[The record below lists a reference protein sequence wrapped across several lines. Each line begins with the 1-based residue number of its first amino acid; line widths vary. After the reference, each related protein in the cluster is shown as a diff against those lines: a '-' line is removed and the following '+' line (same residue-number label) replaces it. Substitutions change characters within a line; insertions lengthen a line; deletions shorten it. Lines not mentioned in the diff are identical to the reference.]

1 MNCYGIQV
9 DGGSGYYDYK
19 NCAVTISGTA
29 SVSSQENVA
38 SVIVTPEGDQNK
50 ISISGGYFSY
60 DPSEYLATG
69 MATLPSDKSGYAFM
83 VGVAPQTEVEPAT
96 GDPSV
101 NMNGIDPNDQE
112 IVEDAASSGEEDI
125 LMMDVEGDLLESY
138 YPGLA
143 DVATEQL
150 IAKAPM
156 MSAVVNEIVLAQCAT
171 EEAAAAAASILQDRV
186 DAQAEGGAWY
196 PESME
201 TWSDAQVVQHGTYV
215 AMIATAE
222 HQDEITEQFNAQFA

>member
-1 MNCYGIQV
+1 MHMKRFLTLALSALLAAGLLTACGGTSDGSADTAEVSLSSFYAGLAEEYGW
-9 DGGSGYYDYK
+9 
-19 NCAVTISGTA
+19 T
-29 SVSSQENVA
+29 
-38 SVIVTPEGDQNK
+38 
-50 ISISGGYFSY
+50 
-60 DPSEYLATG
+60 
-69 MATLPSDKSGYAFM
+69 
-83 VGVAPQTEVEPAT
+83 
-96 GDPSV
+96 
-101 NMNGIDPNDQE
+101 
-112 IVEDAASSGEEDI
+112 EDAASSGEEDI

-171 EEAAAAAASILQDRV
+171 EEDAAAAASILQDRV
-186 DAQAEGGAWY
+186 
-196 PESME
+196 
-201 TWSDAQVVQHGTYV
+201 DAQVVQHGTYV

>member
-1 MNCYGIQV
+1 MHMKRFLTLALSALLAAGLLTACGGTSDGSADTAEVSLSSFYAGLAEEYGW
-9 DGGSGYYDYK
+9 
-19 NCAVTISGTA
+19 T
-29 SVSSQENVA
+29 
-38 SVIVTPEGDQNK
+38 
-50 ISISGGYFSY
+50 
-60 DPSEYLATG
+60 
-69 MATLPSDKSGYAFM
+69 
-83 VGVAPQTEVEPAT
+83 
-96 GDPSV
+96 
-101 NMNGIDPNDQE
+101 
-112 IVEDAASSGEEDI
+112 EDAASSGEEDI

-171 EEAAAAAASILQDRV
+171 EEDAAAAASILQDRV

-201 TWSDAQVVQHGTYV
+201 TWSNAQVIQEGAYV
-215 AMIATAE
+215 AMVACAQHQAE
-222 HQDEITEQFNAQFA
+222 IVEQFQQLFQ

>member
-1 MNCYGIQV
+1 MKKLLTLALSALLTMSLLTAC
-9 DGGSGYYDYK
+9 GG
-19 NCAVTISGTA
+19 
-29 SVSSQENVA
+29 Q
-38 SVIVTPEGDQNK
+38 EGDAEEAQVALN
-50 ISISGGYFSY
+50 SLYAGWAE
-60 DPSEYLATG
+60 EYHWT
-69 MATLPSDKSGYAFM
+69 
-83 VGVAPQTEVEPAT
+83 
-96 GDPSV
+96 
-101 NMNGIDPNDQE
+101 
-112 IVEDAASSGEEDI
+112 EDAASSGENDI
-125 LMMDVEGDLLESY
+125 LMMNVEGDLLESY

-171 EEAAAAAASILQDRV
+171 EEDAAAAASILQDRV

>member
-1 MNCYGIQV
+1 MKKLLTLALSALLTMSLLTAC
-9 DGGSGYYDYK
+9 GGE
-19 NCAVTISGTA
+19 T
-29 SVSSQENVA
+29 
-38 SVIVTPEGDQNK
+38 
-50 ISISGGYFSY
+50 
-60 DPSEYLATG
+60 
-69 MATLPSDKSGYAFM
+69 
-83 VGVAPQTEVEPAT
+83 APQ
-96 GDPSV
+96 
-101 NMNGIDPNDQE
+101 NDVDLTAFYNTLAE
-112 IVEDAASSGEEDI
+112 EYGWVEDAASSGPDDV
-125 LMMDVEGDLLESY
+125 LMSNIEGDLLESY

-156 MSAVVNEIVLAQCAT
+156 ISAVVNEIVLAQCAT
-171 EEAAAAAASILQDRV
+171 EEDAATAASILQDRV

>member
-1 MNCYGIQV
+1 
-9 DGGSGYYDYK
+9 
-19 NCAVTISGTA
+19 
-29 SVSSQENVA
+29 
-38 SVIVTPEGDQNK
+38 
-50 ISISGGYFSY
+50 
-60 DPSEYLATG
+60 
-69 MATLPSDKSGYAFM
+69 
-83 VGVAPQTEVEPAT
+83 
-96 GDPSV
+96 
-101 NMNGIDPNDQE
+101 
-112 IVEDAASSGEEDI
+112 
-125 LMMDVEGDLLESY
+125 MMDVEGDLLESY

-171 EEAAAAAASILQDRV
+171 EEDAAAAASILQDRV

>member
-1 MNCYGIQV
+1 MHMKRFLTLALSALLTAGLLTACGGTSDGSADTAEVSLSSFYAGLAEEYGW
-9 DGGSGYYDYK
+9 
-19 NCAVTISGTA
+19 T
-29 SVSSQENVA
+29 
-38 SVIVTPEGDQNK
+38 
-50 ISISGGYFSY
+50 
-60 DPSEYLATG
+60 
-69 MATLPSDKSGYAFM
+69 
-83 VGVAPQTEVEPAT
+83 
-96 GDPSV
+96 
-101 NMNGIDPNDQE
+101 
-112 IVEDAASSGEEDI
+112 EDAASSGEEDI

-171 EEAAAAAASILQDRV
+171 EEDAAAAASILQDRV

-222 HQDEITEQFNAQFA
+222 HQDEITEQSNAQFA